1 MKKLLSVALFAVA
14 SAGCNTAGKPVAVN
28 ANAPA
33 APANGKPQTAIAHSS
48 ENRSL
53 PGEPAANG
61 TKSHWTQSGDP
72 IDTKKFDGV
81 IDSAEKNL
89 AKNANDPK
97 AKNVAAE
104 AYLDRANALTA
115 ARQYASALGDYR
127 RVLKYDPSNDE
138 ARDWIEQITSIYASM
153 NRDAPKEGEEPPPLP
168 FKGN

>member
-14 SAGCNTAGKPVAVN
+14 AAGCNTAGKPVAVN

-33 APANGKPQTAIAHSS
+33 APANEKPQTAIAHSS

-81 IDSAEKNL
+81 IEAAEKNIG
-89 AKNANDPK
+89 KNANDPK
-97 AKNVAAE
+97 AKKVASE

-138 ARDWIEQITSIYASM
+138 AKDWIERITSIYASM

-168 FKGN
+168 FNK

>member
-14 SAGCNTAGKPVAVN
+14 AAGCNTAGKPVAENTN
-28 ANAPA
+28 AVRV
-33 APANGKPQTAIAHSS
+33 PANEKSQTAIAHSS
-48 ENRSL
+48 ENKTL

-72 IDTKKFDGV
+72 IDTRKYDGV
-81 IDSAEKNL
+81 IDAAEKNVS
-89 AKNANDPK
+89 KSPNDTK
-97 AKNVAAE
+97 AKKLAAD
-104 AYLDRANALTA
+104 AYLERANALTG

-138 ARDWIEQITSIYASM
+138 AKDWIEQITSIYASM

-168 FKGN
+168 FDK

>member
-1 MKKLLSVALFAVA
+1 MKQLLSVALLAVVA
-14 SAGCNTAGKPVAVN
+14 AAGCNSAGKPVAEN
-28 ANAPA
+28 TNPA
-33 APANGKPQTAIAHSS
+33 ARPANEKPQTAIAHSL
-48 ENRSL
+48 ENQT
-53 PGEPAANG
+53 PAANG
-61 TKSHWTQSGDP
+61 TGSKSHWTQSGDP

-89 AKNANDPK
+89 GKNTNDPK
-97 AKNVAAE
+97 AKKVAAE

-138 ARDWIEQITSIYASM
+138 AKDWIEQITSIYASM